1 VSFPAPA
8 VSLIVPCRNEA
19 RHIRD
24 CLDSLLAMDY
34 PAGRLEI
41 LVVDGESDDGT
52 PAIVREYLA
61 QHACIRLLN
70 NPGRITSCALNIG
83 IRGSA
88 GSAVVLIG
96 AHSEYPSSYVRL
108 LMKHLSDSGAA
119 AVGGVCRTVPGAP
132 TATARGIAAALSHP
146 FGVGNSYFRI
156 GASSA
161 RWVDTVPFGCYRR
174 EVFERYGLFDEELVR
189 NQDDEFNLRLAKGG
203 GRLLLVP
210 EITSRYY
217 ARETFAQLGRM
228 FYQYGLYKPLVAK
241 KLGRVMTLRQ
251 LAPAAFVVGLLV
263 ALVLAVWWPAG
274 RLLLGILLSTYPLA
288 ALGCCAGLLR
298 RDPKAGLASA
308 LAFPVLHLSYGLGFL
323 AGMLR
328 LARGRGRWKERALPV
343 PLSR

>member
-1 VSFPAPA
+1 MSFPAPA

-61 QHACIRLLN
+61 QHACI
-70 NPGRITSCALNIG
+70 
-83 IRGSA
+83 
-88 GSAVVLIG
+88 
-96 AHSEYPSSYVRL
+96 
-108 LMKHLSDSGAA
+108 
-119 AVGGVCRTVPGAP
+119 
-132 TATARGIAAALSHP
+132 
-146 FGVGNSYFRI
+146 
-156 GASSA
+156 
-161 RWVDTVPFGCYRR
+161 
-174 EVFERYGLFDEELVR
+174 
-189 NQDDEFNLRLAKGG
+189 
-203 GRLLLVP
+203 
-210 EITSRYY
+210 
-217 ARETFAQLGRM
+217 
-228 FYQYGLYKPLVAK
+228 
-241 KLGRVMTLRQ
+241 
-251 LAPAAFVVGLLV
+251 
-263 ALVLAVWWPAG
+263 